1 MRIVSISNI
10 AEWAD
15 AVIALDARGSLP
27 MRIVLVP
34 SESYAHA
41 LRVELVARAPRVLAG
56 TRFLTAA
63 AAARAVL
70 DNAGVAYRIG
80 EEVRR
85 PLRLRKL
92 FRARPALAAYRVGDL
107 RTPGWEA
114 AFAATIVQLELA
126 ALRPEDLE
134 QIGDARASDLAA
146 IWRAVDEDAG
156 ASWGVSRVMVEAHGV
171 LVADPGAWPFDG
183 PVLGAV
189 SAGVDAAH
197 ARLLHAIPRLTLG
210 VVAGRPARRRA
221 LDRMCG
227 LFGDA
232 AAALVASAGE
242 GALRV
247 TRAFRDEEGGEL
259 AVLTE
264 YLFEPPE
271 RLAAVERRR
280 SRGPDG
286 SVTLELHAG
295 VDEEVDAAAR
305 WVAEEVFHHGT
316 ALQDIAILVPTPDP
330 LATLVAERI
339 EALPWPGD
347 TRPVYLACGRPAV
360 STATGARLCAIVR
373 ALRAFL
379 PAGAMIELLP
389 RLRQAGVEG
398 HLSPGRARALVGKLG
413 TIGGSAAR
421 PQDAL
426 RWSERL
432 ARIELDESERAVGPA
447 VEALVAIAVEV
458 IGGAPLGQLWKSV
471 RGFVDEH
478 VIAPHEMKAV
488 LAQLEDEVRALAE
501 DAVTAQVI
509 GTEAVELI
517 EATLCAMRLETGRHG
532 EPAIYV
538 GTVTGAAGLPFSAV
552 RVIGLAESV
561 FPGTLRADAILPPDL
576 RRRLP
581 PYAMASDDDF
591 AITQLHAFDQVVRG
605 VRHRLC
611 VSAPRADVDGS
622 EREPA
627 ALFVEIAAALG
638 RPNAITGERA
648 RVIPTVAELE
658 RDAFRAARA
667 ATAARRAEAP
677 LTPAC
682 WLDRVAAGGRPL
694 PSAWSHAAVTEPSAI
709 VERAATMLGELGAR
723 PLTVR
728 TPGVDAARP
737 LSASTLRMLL
747 TCPQRFLLERMLWFR
762 PRTGGVETHRIDPS
776 AYGTL
781 FHKVAEVFA
790 RAHGLAFGART
801 HDLAHWLDESDRI
814 ACAAFDAFLA
824 EYPLIGEGVIA
835 AERRRLRRDVRTFL
849 EHDWDA
855 GRPRRF
861 VAAERV
867 FGEGAAVSIATSAG
881 PLFVI
886 GRIDRIDVEGNVT
899 VVRDLKTSRARPRER
914 EEADPDVILDL
925 QLGVYAAVTEG
936 LAAEWSLPAEVS
948 AAYVYVDPFAAERE
962 RSFRAD
968 RQAFRAAGARW
979 FELAMA
985 LIREQSYVR
994 TPDADDCR
1002 MCPFSAVCGDDTT
1015 AIRERLREAEGALAA
1030 FRDLKA

>member
-1 MRIVSISNI
+1 VRIVSISNI
-10 AEWAD
+10 VEWAE
-15 AVIALDARGSLP
+15 AVIALDAPGPLP
-27 MRIVLVP
+27 VRIVLVP
-34 SESYAHA
+34 SEAYAHA
-41 LRVELVARAPRVLAG
+41 LRVELVERAPRVLAG

-107 RTPGWEA
+107 RTTGWEA
-114 AFAATIVQLELA
+114 AFAATIEQLERA
-126 ALRPEDLE
+126 VLRPEDLE
-134 QIGDARASDLAA
+134 QIGDPRALDLAA
-146 IWRAVDEDAG
+146 VWRAVDEDAG
-156 ASWGVSRVMVEAHGV
+156 ASWSVSRVMVEAHGV
-171 LVADPGAWPFDG
+171 LMADPGAWPFDG

-210 VVAGRPARRRA
+210 IVAGRPARRRA
-221 LDRMCG
+221 LDRMRG
-227 LFGDA
+227 LFGDVAAELVAPTVEA
-232 AAALVASAGE
+232 AA
-242 GALRV
+242 
-247 TRAFRDEEGGEL
+247 RAPWVCGDGEL
-259 AVLTE
+259 ALLAE

-271 RLAAVERRR
+271 RLADTERRR

-286 SVTLELHAG
+286 SVALELHAG
-295 VDEEVDAAAR
+295 VDEELDAAAR

-330 LATLVAERI
+330 LAALVAERI

-379 PAGAMIELLP
+379 PAGAMIEILP
-389 RLRQAGVEG
+389 RLRLTGIEG
-398 HLSPGRARALVGKLG
+398 HLSPGRARALAGKLG

-421 PQDAL
+421 PQDVL
-426 RWSERL
+426 RWGDRF
-432 ARIELDESERAVGPA
+432 ARIELDETERAVRPA
-447 VEALVAIAVEV
+447 VEALVAVAAGM

-478 VIAPHEMKAV
+478 VIAPREGKALV
-488 LAQLEDEVRALAE
+488 EQLEDEVCALAD

-509 GTEAVELI
+509 GAEAVELI
-517 EATLCAMRLETGRHG
+517 EATLCAMRLEAGRHG

-538 GTVTGAAGLPFSAV
+538 GTVAGAAGLPFSAV

-561 FPGTLRADAILPPDL
+561 FPGTLRADAILPADL

-611 VSAPRADVDGS
+611 VSAPRADFDGS

-627 ALFVEIAAALG
+627 ALFVEIAAALA

-658 RDAFRAARA
+658 RDAFRVARA
-667 ATAARRAEAP
+667 ATVARRAESP

-682 WLDRVAAGGRPL
+682 WLDRVAGGGRPL
-694 PSAWSHAAVTEPSAI
+694 PSAWSRAAVTEPSAI
-709 VERAATMLGELGAR
+709 IERAATMHGELGAQ

-728 TPGVDAARP
+728 TPGLDAERP

-762 PRTGGVETHRIDPS
+762 PRTGGVETHRIDPTT
-776 AYGTL
+776 YGTL

-824 EYPLIGEGVIA
+824 EYPLIGEGVID
-835 AERRRLRRDVRTFL
+835 AERRRLRRDVRSFF

-867 FGEGAAVSIATSAG
+867 FGEAAAVSLATSAG

-914 EEADPDVILDL
+914 EDADPNVILDL
-925 QLGVYAAVTEG
+925 QLGVYVAVAEG

-979 FELAMA
+979 FELAMG
-985 LIREQSYVR
+985 LIREQSFVR
-994 TPDADDCR
+994 TPDANDCR
-1002 MCPFSAVCGDDTT
+1002 MCPFSVVCGDDTT
-1015 AIRERLREAEGALAA
+1015 AIRERLRGAEGALAA